1 MRGHGCKLPRLLRD
15 AVEAYLEEP
24 TFARAAA
31 RTGIA
36 RSTLFV
42 WAKLP
47 EFRQFLDQIRHARGL
62 KLFGPPGA
70 QRGGANHESG
80 RSLGGG
86 VIAGTVGPAAARRAC

>member
-24 TFARAAA
+24 SFARAAA

-47 EFRQFLDQIRHARGL
+47 EFRQLHDQIRQAQGL
-62 KLFGPPGA
+62 NFFGQPGA
-70 QRGGANHESG
+70 QEGGANQES
-80 RSLGGG
+80 RCRVGGG
-86 VIAGTVGPAAARRAC
+86 KTAGRVGPAAA